1 LNQLIIIIIIII
13 ILFKVLDQWHPLE
26 KAQYPDYFAKRV
38 ELKKEYITWYVRKYG
53 IDTYRSEIEG
63 HVSLHDDH
71 GHH

>member
-1 LNQLIIIIIIII
+1 LNQLIIIIII